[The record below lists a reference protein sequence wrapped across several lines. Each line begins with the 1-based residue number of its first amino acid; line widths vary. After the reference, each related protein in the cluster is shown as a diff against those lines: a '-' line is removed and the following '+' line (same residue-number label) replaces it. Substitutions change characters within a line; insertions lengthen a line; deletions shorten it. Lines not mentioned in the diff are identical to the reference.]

1 MTQVQN
7 PTLNSNAQTRGLALV
22 TAGGTGGHIFPGLA
36 VAQGLKVSGVQ
47 VHWLGAPTPSME
59 SELVAK
65 AHIEFH
71 SVGFSGVRG
80 KGWKVKFFSVFKLIK
95 AVYQSVRILRQ
106 LKPQVVLGFGGY
118 ITFPAGVAS
127 WLCGVPLVIHEQ
139 NAVAGLSNRFLSHL
153 SRRVFSAFPGVLGSA
168 QTANQT
174 WVGNPL
180 RAAFLE
186 QAPAKVRL
194 QGEPLGTTAPL
205 RLLVVG
211 GSLGAQALNETIPQA
226 LALMPEGSRP
236 VVRHQS
242 GAKQVQ
248 ALKALYERLGVKAD
262 VVSFI
267 DDMAHAMASTDV
279 LIARAGASTVTEVA
293 ALGVPTLF
301 VPFPFAV
308 DDHQTHNARFL
319 SDEGGAW
326 LVSQKELTPQWLL
339 QWLNQLTR
347 ESLIAVGEKAEQL
360 AKRGAV
366 EELVRVSLDLMGLS
380 EREVHS

>member
-1 MTQVQN
+1 VT
-7 PTLNSNAQTRGLALV
+7 PFSTTPHHSSEASRGLALV

-36 VAQGLKVSGVQ
+36 VAQGLKEAGVQ
-47 VHWLGAPTPSME
+47 VQWLGAPSPSME
-59 SELVAK
+59 SELVGK
-65 AHIEFH
+65 AQIAFH
-71 SVGFSGVRG
+71 AVGFSGVRG
-80 KGWKVKFFSVFKLIK
+80 KGWKVKVLSVFKLIK
-95 AVYQSVRILRQ
+95 AVFQSVRILRE

-139 NAVAGLSNRFLSHL
+139 NAVAGMSNRFLSHL
-153 SRRVFSAFPGVLGSA
+153 SNHVYSAFPGVLGSPENSA
-168 QTANQT
+168 QT

-194 QGEPLGTTAPL
+194 QGEPFGVGAPL
-205 RLLVVG
+205 RVLVVG

-226 LALMPEGSRP
+226 LALMPEETRP
-236 VVRHQS
+236 LVCHQS
-242 GAKQVQ
+242 GAKQVE
-248 ALKALYERLGVKAD
+248 ALKTLYERLGVKAQ
-262 VVSFI
+262 VISFI
-267 DDMAHAMASTDV
+267 DDMAHAMANTDV

-319 SDEGGAW
+319 SDHGGAW
-326 LVSQKELTPQWLL
+326 VVSQKELTPEWLVE
-339 QWLNQLTR
+339 WMGKLTR
-347 ESLIAVGEKAEQL
+347 ESLISVGEKAEQL

-366 EELVRVSLDLMGLS
+366 EELVQVSLGLMGLNQ
-380 EREVHS
+380 REVHP

>member
-1 MTQVQN
+1 M
-7 PTLNSNAQTRGLALV
+7 
-22 TAGGTGGHIFPGLA
+22 
-36 VAQGLKVSGVQ
+36 
-47 VHWLGAPTPSME
+47 
-59 SELVAK
+59 
-65 AHIEFH
+65 
-71 SVGFSGVRG
+71 
-80 KGWKVKFFSVFKLIK
+80 
-95 AVYQSVRILRQ
+95 
-106 LKPQVVLGFGGY
+106 
-118 ITFPAGVAS
+118 
-127 WLCGVPLVIHEQ
+127 
-139 NAVAGLSNRFLSHL
+139 
-153 SRRVFSAFPGVLGSA
+153 
-168 QTANQT
+168 
-174 WVGNPL
+174 
-180 RAAFLE
+180 
-186 QAPAKVRL
+186 
-194 QGEPLGTTAPL
+194 
-205 RLLVVG
+205 
-211 GSLGAQALNETIPQA
+211 
-226 LALMPEGSRP
+226 
-236 VVRHQS
+236 
-242 GAKQVQ
+242 
-248 ALKALYERLGVKAD
+248 KAD